1 MQHRMANDCTAS
13 ANGIAVADS
22 PSVRLTL
29 FGSEHSQTG
38 SSIVGETLMTDKL
51 VVEWPLCDGNGVCT
65 FEAPELLEIDDDD
78 NLIVL
83 RDELTDA
90 DLPKAQAA
98 VRVCPKHA
106 LRIERHG

>member
-1 MQHRMANDCTAS
+1 
-13 ANGIAVADS
+13 
-22 PSVRLTL
+22 
-29 FGSEHSQTG
+29 
-38 SSIVGETLMTDKL
+38 MTDKL

-90 DLPKAQAA
+90 DLPKAEAA